1 MIPIGMK
8 FKPVKQLILTE
19 FSEKKT
25 TTTTT
30 QHKGKTKTINR
41 GRSDFS
47 LISGSL

>member
-25 TTTTT
+25 TTTA